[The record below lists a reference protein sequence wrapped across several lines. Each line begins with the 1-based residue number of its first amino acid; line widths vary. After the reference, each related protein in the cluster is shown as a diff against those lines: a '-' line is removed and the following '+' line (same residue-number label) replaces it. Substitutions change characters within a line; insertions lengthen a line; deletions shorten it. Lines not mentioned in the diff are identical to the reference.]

1 MKAYQLKIT
10 IKNSHPPIWRRCVIP
25 AGITFS
31 QLGVLFNEI
40 MGWKGYHLFSFE
52 FRDYGT
58 RMEELDDDYDDPYYE
73 LEEAA
78 ETLIDPYME
87 NTKWFTYCYD
97 FGDGWEHR
105 VDIEEILP
113 DCDYDCPAVL
123 KARGACPFED
133 CGGIGG
139 YYYCLEALQDEKH
152 EEHSHLTQWVE
163 DMGYKDP
170 DEPFD
175 PKRYDMEEVNASLS
189 DNFQI
194 RFTRKPDFEDS
205 NEIYEKMMS
214 GASVLNVVESTE
226 KSGTSS
232 GKRDAKDARRE
243 AETEEWRALYEAGA
257 RVKELQ
263 PWETFWDMDLIAL
276 DGGWD
281 EEAYVSILG
290 KGGGCYGVVV
300 YEGLDGLNDFMMLT
314 LSEKMN
320 IPGEYAMFSQNNLTC
335 YWGNREELS
344 EKQRKII
351 KDMGYRFRGKN
362 QWLYFMSFQKGYFP
376 YNMDKDEVRRMT
388 EYLELLADAAA
399 YYRENGLKT
408 DFEHGK
414 MFYYSKEDGK
424 VLAEERELPFTGY
437 HFPTLTLT
445 DDELIQELRDTQKVD
460 TVLEADL
467 VYSGAAVADEEYD
480 RPANPCLCLL
490 AEAKTGMMLTADMKG
505 PEEDAGVALAEAV
518 VRFTLTYGAPKE
530 IRVRN
535 VVIEA
540 VLDHLCREAGI
551 RLRRVKH
558 LQAVDDF
565 LQEMKKFGY

>member
-1 MKAYQLKIT
+1 
-10 IKNSHPPIWRRCVIP
+10 
-25 AGITFS
+25 
-31 QLGVLFNEI
+31 
-40 MGWKGYHLFSFE
+40 
-52 FRDYGT
+52 
-58 RMEELDDDYDDPYYE
+58 
-73 LEEAA
+73 
-78 ETLIDPYME
+78 
-87 NTKWFTYCYD
+87 
-97 FGDGWEHR
+97 
-105 VDIEEILP
+105 
-113 DCDYDCPAVL
+113 
-123 KARGACPFED
+123 
-133 CGGIGG
+133 
-139 YYYCLEALQDEKH
+139 
-152 EEHSHLTQWVE
+152 
-163 DMGYKDP
+163 
-170 DEPFD
+170 
-175 PKRYDMEEVNASLS
+175 
-189 DNFQI
+189 
-194 RFTRKPDFEDS
+194 
-205 NEIYEKMMS
+205 MMS

-232 GKRDAKDARRE
+232 GNGTQRTQGGKQKQRNGAP
-243 AETEEWRALYEAGA
+243 LYEAGA

-437 HFPTLTLT
+437 HFPTLTT
-445 DDELIQELRDTQKVD
+445 D
-460 TVLEADL
+460 
-467 VYSGAAVADEEYD
+467 
-480 RPANPCLCLL
+480 
-490 AEAKTGMMLTADMKG
+490 
-505 PEEDAGVALAEAV
+505 
-518 VRFTLTYGAPKE
+518 
-530 IRVRN
+530 
-535 VVIEA
+535 
-540 VLDHLCREAGI
+540 
-551 RLRRVKH
+551 RL
-558 LQAVDDF
+558 
-565 LQEMKKFGY
+565 MN

>member
-52 FRDYGT
+52 FRDYGI
-58 RMEELDDDYDDPYYE
+58 RVEELEEDYDDPYYE

-97 FGDGWEHR
+97 FGDDWEHR

-123 KARGACPFED
+123 KAKGACPFED
-133 CGGIGG
+133 CGGIDG
-139 YYYCLEALQDEKH
+139 YYHCLEALQDEGH

-175 PKRYDMEEVNASLS
+175 PKNYDMEEVNASLA

-194 RFTRKPDFEDS
+194 HFAQKPDYEDS
-205 NEIYEKMMS
+205 NELYEKMMS
-214 GASVLNVVESTE
+214 GTSVLNVVESAE
-226 KSGTSS
+226 KNGTSF
-232 GKRDAKDARRE
+232 GKRDARQE

-257 RVKELQ
+257 CVKELQ

-281 EEAYVSILG
+281 EEVYVSILG
-290 KGGGCYGVVV
+290 KGGGCYGIVV

-351 KDMGYRFRGKN
+351 KDLGYRFRGKN

-376 YNMDKDEVRRMT
+376 YNMDKDEVCRMT
-388 EYLELLADAAA
+388 EYLELLADAVA

-408 DFEHGK
+408 DFEHEK
-414 MFYYSKEDGK
+414 FCQKKE
-424 VLAEERELPFTGY
+424 
-437 HFPTLTLT
+437 
-445 DDELIQELRDTQKVD
+445 
-460 TVLEADL
+460 
-467 VYSGAAVADEEYD
+467 
-480 RPANPCLCLL
+480 N
-490 AEAKTGMMLTADMKG
+490 
-505 PEEDAGVALAEAV
+505 
-518 VRFTLTYGAPKE
+518 
-530 IRVRN
+530 
-535 VVIEA
+535 
-540 VLDHLCREAGI
+540 CR
-551 RLRRVKH
+551 
-558 LQAVDDF
+558 LQAIIF
-565 LQEMKKFGY
+565 LH